1 MVNTRQAHLG
11 GLAMGFS
18 FFCVFALYAPTRLPD
33 PSCLPRLP
41 APSCLP
47 PAACPRCLQDM
58 FTAFMAILLAAMGLA
73 QAGVAFPDLGKAK
86 AAVGRVFPLLDR
98 QPAIDAASPQ
108 GLAPPPMAVQ
118 GHVQF
123 DHVTF

>member
-1 MVNTRQAHLG
+1 
-11 GLAMGFS
+11 MGFS
-18 FFCVFALYAPTRLPD
+18 FFSVFALYGLIIWFGGWEVQQGLTTFG
-33 PSCLPRLP
+33 
-41 APSCLP
+41 
-47 PAACPRCLQDM
+47 DM

-73 QAGVAFPDLGKAK
+73 QAK